1 MSLAEEERI
10 APAGTPPSAAPG
22 AAPGAARSVPVT
34 PAAAT
39 PATAVPAGATPAA
52 ATPAAATPTA
62 AAPATD
68 TPAAAEPAAPAAAP
82 PAQTVSPRK
91 ARAKR
96 RIALAAVAISVLL
109 AGAAYGLYYALY
121 LSHYEST
128 DNAYVQGNVVQVTP
142 QVAGTVVAINAD
154 DTDFVKA
161 GQLLVKLDPA
171 DAQVALEQAEAQL
184 AQTVREVRIMFV
196 NNGTLKA
203 QIAAREADLARARS
217 DVIRAQDDVTR
228 RAPLVRTGAV
238 GQEEFNHVNAQ
249 LAAAKSALAAAESA
263 TEAAREQ
270 LASNQS
276 LTENISVEQHPN
288 VLRAAARVREA
299 FLALRRAELVAPVDG
314 YVARR
319 SVQLGQ
325 RVQAGAPLL
334 SIVALSEVWVD
345 ANFKE
350 GQLRNLR
357 IGQPAELEADV
368 YGKKVTYH
376 GTIEGLGAGT
386 GAAFALLPAQNA
398 TGNWI
403 KVVQRVPVRIALD
416 AKEVAAHPLRVG
428 LSMDVRVDVGNT
440 EGRVLAD
447 ARQRPA
453 RTQTSVFDR
462 GDEQADAEVR
472 KIIAANLGR
481 RVGADARPPAAA
493 RAPALVAA
501 PTLARTSAPT
511 ATR

>member
-1 MSLAEEERI
+1 M
-10 APAGTPPSAAPG
+10 
-22 AAPGAARSVPVT
+22 
-34 PAAAT
+34 PAAAM
-39 PATAVPAGATPAA
+39 PAA
-52 ATPAAATPTA
+52 AAPVVPAPTI
-62 AAPATD
+62 
-68 TPAAAEPAAPAAAP
+68 
-82 PAQTVSPRK
+82 SPRK
-91 ARAKR
+91 VRAKR
-96 RIALAAVAISVLL
+96 RIALGAVAVAVLL
-109 AGAAYGLYYALY
+109 AGAAYGVYYALY

-142 QVAGTVVAINAD
+142 QVPGTVIAINAD

-161 GQLLVKLDPA
+161 GQSLVKLDPA

-203 QIAAREADLARARS
+203 QIAARDADLARARS
-217 DVIRAQDDVTR
+217 DVIRAEDDVTR

-276 LTENISVEQHPN
+276 LTENIPVEQHPN
-288 VLRAAARVREA
+288 VLRAGARVREA
-299 FLALRRAELVAPVDG
+299 YLALRRVELVAPVDG

-334 SIVALSEVWVD
+334 SVVALNSVWVD

-357 IGQPAELEADV
+357 IGQPVELAADV

-416 AKEVAAHPLRVG
+416 AKEVAEHPLRVG
-428 LSMDVRVDVGNT
+428 LSMDATVDVSRT
-440 EGRVLAD
+440 DGRVLAD
-447 ARQRPA
+447 VAQRPA
-453 RTQTSVFDR
+453 RAQTSVFEQ
-462 GDEQADAEVR
+462 GNEQADAEVR

-481 RVGADARPPAAA
+481 RIGADARAPTAA
-493 RAPALVAA
+493 RAPGAA
-501 PTLARTSAPT
+501 PTLAQGKAPV